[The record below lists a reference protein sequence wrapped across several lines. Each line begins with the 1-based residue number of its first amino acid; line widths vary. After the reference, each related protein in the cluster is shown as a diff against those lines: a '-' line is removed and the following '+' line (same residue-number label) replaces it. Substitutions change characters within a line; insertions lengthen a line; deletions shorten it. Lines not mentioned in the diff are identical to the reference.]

1 MKPKKIPTG
10 IESFDPILGG
20 GLPSGSTVLLLG
32 DTGAGDYEFALT
44 SCARTLMYPRSSDN
58 NIIIPEKVIYI
69 SITRSKE
76 DVMKEVALSFPHLY
90 EVLMDSARQN
100 RFEFKD
106 FSEAYF
112 AGSFIPASWTS
123 LSKEALSFDSLKWTD
138 EKNNLV
144 GALIEYLDKNAAGS
158 IVLLDSLTALAQYC
172 LSSIEWKDL
181 IVFLRGLQRVSKK
194 WDGIV
199 YAILSQGIFDKGK
212 QEECVE
218 CMDGVMV
225 FDWEEPG
232 SSQRKRVM
240 YLKKFR
246 GLLPVLDQE
255 DIVNFEIQIDTVKGF
270 EISNIKRVRGR

>member
-138 EKNNLV
+138 EKKNLV